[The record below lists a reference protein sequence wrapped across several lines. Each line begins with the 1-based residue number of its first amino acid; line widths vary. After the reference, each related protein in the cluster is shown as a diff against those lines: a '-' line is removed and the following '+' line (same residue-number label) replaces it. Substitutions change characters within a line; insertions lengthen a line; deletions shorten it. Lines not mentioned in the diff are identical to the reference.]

1 MWPAQGENMPQP
13 TLFAFGLKKIVQVNG
28 VRHEVMPTHVL
39 NYEVENPLKCK
50 FECGKRFSR
59 PCARASHERVCKR
72 RKVTLSD
79 SALPPPAVAL
89 APRPAAAEIV
99 GDVEMRGS
107 QEDPEA
113 TQPPPQ
119 LLDQAP
125 WPQRPPQHAVAS
137 LSISGR
143 ITPCREGVRARRSMA
158 SRGGAEP
165 LLLRR
170 SYFEYGVVL
179 K

>member
-1 MWPAQGENMPQP
+1 MPQP

-72 RKVTLSD
+72 RKVILSD

-125 WPQRPPQHAVAS
+125 PDS
-137 LSISGR
+137 LEIHR
-143 ITPCREGVRARRSMA
+143 RRARAAR
-158 SRGGAEP
+158 P
-165 LLLRR
+165 
-170 SYFEYGVVL
+170 
-179 K
+179 